1 MFNPSKNPRVAR
13 SLDQIALATYE
24 LLKTEKL
31 RDLTVTAIAEK
42 AGVTRKTFYR
52 NFGDIT
58 DVLDYGLFSRIIPLY
73 QDPRCETYEDFLT
86 SVLEFAVTYK
96 ELMLM
101 CKRQGQFTLL
111 THLGMKYLPGSFYI
125 QTVCARHQGEKG
137 FERTFP
143 LLVASI
149 TGGLLEDWINEGF
162 KESVDQV
169 VAKGSSA
176 LAALNEKGGYE

>member
-24 LLKTEKL
+24 LLKTERLK
-31 RDLTVTAIAEK
+31 DLTVTAIADK

-58 DVLDYGLFSRIIPLY
+58 DVLDYGLFSRIVPLY

-86 SVLEFAVTYK
+86 SILEFAVTYK
-96 ELMLM
+96 ELLGI
-101 CKRQGQFTLL
+101 CKQQGQFALL
-111 THLGMKYLPGSFYI
+111 THLGAKYLPGSFYI
-125 QTVCARHQGEKG
+125 QTVCARHKDEKG
-137 FERTFP
+137 FAATFS

-149 TGGLLEDWINEGF
+149 TAGLLEDWINDGLR
-162 KESVDQV
+162 ESVAQV

-176 LAALNEKGGYE
+176 LAALNEKGSCE